1 MTQIDAAIRKYGEEN
16 PRQDSD
22 EDDSSSED
30 DSEDDE
36 EEEVEYYFYYLNS
49 GGMTTSVS
57 EALSGSSKTR
67 SYDPAIKSETEY
79 FSEKKWNSKKN
90 WENINPTMEMANAD
104 QQKKS
109 NAIPKDF
116 AKNQSAQSQENVSDE
131 NPKAR
136 EAWRMPCIRHASKNK
151 SLTDQERR
159 KQLLFIIKMEIL
171 SGQKIFL

>member
-1 MTQIDAAIRKYGEEN
+1 MVRRGVLIKKMTQIDAAIRKYGEEN

-79 FSEKKWNSKKN
+79 FSEK
-90 WENINPTMEMANAD
+90 ME
-104 QQKKS
+104 
-109 NAIPKDF
+109 
-116 AKNQSAQSQENVSDE
+116 
-131 NPKAR
+131 
-136 EAWRMPCIRHASKNK
+136 
-151 SLTDQERR
+151 
-159 KQLLFIIKMEIL
+159 
-171 SGQKIFL
+171 